1 MADVIEGV
9 DYIFDRYAHL
19 GLEIGADRKAIERAI
34 RDKRAGLHPDRLV
47 NVDEDIKKQAE
58 AKRDK
63 IDKCAEILLNDELR
77 PLYDE
82 RLKEFYARD
91 PKLVSK
97 EGHPIINLAA
107 ERFSIDMLLAQ
118 DIPDTEALEE
128 RIREMTQFDG
138 RKFAEVKT
146 LYDAMPGNAQIGKI
160 YRDAL
165 TTKLIYLE
173 LLEDTAW
180 AKIGYTRKTQKADGH
195 VLFASDYTER
205 VEAELTRVAGEVI
218 DDAVRQRNDALRIGV
233 AAPLLLLEDQ
243 REGVAKSVPSR
254 AMDDETQEKIKN
266 QARRNFEIR
275 ADYVREV
282 ARLKQEVLQELV
294 GLAEVRDLSPRDAN
308 DSDYE
313 IYLVQPDARNTVLAK
328 FNLAAA
334 DASSAM
340 DGSFTPGGP
349 LSEVEKTARK
359 TNALAVIRNNEI
371 TDLFMEVTAVCNKI
385 CDTWEQT
392 RKPPAPAP

>member
-1 MADVIEGV
+1 MTDVIEGV
-9 DYIFDRYAHL
+9 DYIFDRYAYL
-19 GLEIGADRKAIERAI
+19 GLEIGADRKTIERVI
-34 RDKRAGLHPDRLV
+34 RDRRAGLHPDRLIH
-47 NVDEDIKKQAE
+47 VDEDIKKQAD

-63 IDKCAEILLNDELR
+63 IDKCAAILLNDELR

-91 PKLVSK
+91 ARMVST

-107 ERFSIDMLLAQ
+107 ERFSIDMLLSQ
-118 DIPDTEALEE
+118 DIPDTAVLELK
-128 RIREMTQFDG
+128 IREMTQFDEK
-138 RKFAEVKT
+138 KFAEVKT
-146 LYDAMPGNAQIGKI
+146 LYGAMPGNAQVGKI
-160 YRDAL
+160 YKDAL

-195 VLFASDYTER
+195 VLFASDYTEK
-205 VEAELTRVAGEVI
+205 VEAELTRVSGEVI
-218 DDAVRQRNDALRIGV
+218 EDAVRQRNEALRIGV

-243 REGVAKSVPSR
+243 REGVARSVQPR
-254 AMDDETQEKIKN
+254 AMDEETQEKIKN

-282 ARLKQEVLQELV
+282 ARMKQEVLQELV
-294 GLAEVRDLSPRDAN
+294 TLAEVQELSPRDET
-308 DSDYE
+308 DPEYE
-313 IYLVQPDARNTVLAK
+313 IYLVQPDARNTVLAR

-334 DASSAM
+334 DANSAM

-349 LSEVEKTARK
+349 LSEVAKAARK

-371 TDLFMEVTAVCNKI
+371 TDLFMEVTQVCNKI
-385 CDTWEQT
+385 CETWEQT
-392 RKPPAPAP
+392 HKPPAPAP